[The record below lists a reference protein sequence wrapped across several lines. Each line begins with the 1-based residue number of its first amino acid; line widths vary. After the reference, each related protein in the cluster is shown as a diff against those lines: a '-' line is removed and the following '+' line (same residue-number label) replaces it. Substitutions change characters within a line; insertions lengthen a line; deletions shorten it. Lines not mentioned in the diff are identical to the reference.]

1 MSLKKVDWS
10 TAPEDATFY
19 AYGAFRRIS
28 PNGFVDKWIEG
39 AWYQIGMKVGELKEM
54 HDYEERP
61 ANIIESEDYVVDW
74 NTAPWWANKVGK
86 ASGFRNKTMLAF
98 MNDHQF
104 LFIADYERNKSAC
117 PFGGIYK
124 TKDEFEIVTERP
136 TPVALEK
143 SGPIKS
149 EWSDKHY
156 SNYYQ
161 LSEKDIKEGK
171 VKVDAYFV
179 NKMWRLN
186 EKDDTGALFHCLKTI
201 ARFGDKNPVER
212 ELNALYNQVKRMAEL
227 YEVELK

>member
-1 MSLKKVDWS
+1 MSNLGVNVDWS

-19 AYGAFRRIS
+19 AYGAFRKEG
-28 PNGFVDKWIEG
+28 GFKWCGG
-39 AWYQIGMKVGELKEM
+39 AWRRTTSCDDNMRFLP
-54 HDYEERP
+54 DYYKRP
-61 ANIIESEDYVVDW
+61 SKIVESEDYVVDW
-74 NTAPWWANKVGK
+74 NTAPDWANKVGK

-104 LFIADYERNKSAC
+104 LFIEDYERNKGAC

-124 TKDEFEIVTERP
+124 TKDEFEIVKERP